1 MGMYRLLLIAQ
12 KTDLGDTEAWKA
24 RKFDP
29 VDVCADVETALACLK
44 TVGYH
49 AVGAAAEEDYRRLQD
64 ALKAAGECTPA
75 FLLPEGEEAR
85 DRTLREV
92 RHLLHRL
99 NVDYVDEPY
108 SPQDMSLLVQDEMI
122 HNLLS
127 GSSDDTEKL
136 RYWFEMLRSDIPIDR
151 PCRVYLLGLPEGDL
165 YLSDRWHHGQLRLQ
179 KALERTFFGHI
190 DDASYCAVAFLS
202 SVESRLLLIPSGCTD
217 VNADMSTLDADVLRK
232 TEEIKSYLD
241 LNIDVY
247 QAGTAACITD
257 ITMTNNN

>member
-1 MGMYRLLLIAQ
+1 MYRLLLIAQ
-12 KTDLGDTEAWKA
+12 PADLGDPNAWKA
-24 RKFDP
+24 QKFDP
-29 VDVCADVETALACLK
+29 VDVCADVDTALARLK
-44 TVGYH
+44 TIGYH
-49 AVGAAAEEDYRRLQD
+49 AVGAALEEDYHRLQN
-64 ALKAAGECTPA
+64 ALKAVGECIPS

-85 DRTLREV
+85 DRTLRQV

-99 NVDYVDEPY
+99 NADYVDEPY

-127 GSSDDTEKL
+127 GTSDDTEKL
-136 RYWFEMLRSDIPIDR
+136 RCWFEMLRSDIPLDR

-190 DDASYCAVAFLS
+190 GEASYCAVSFLS
-202 SVESRLLLIPSGCTD
+202 SVESRLLLIPTKCTD
-217 VNADMSTLDADVLRK
+217 VNDDMSALDADVLRK

-247 QAGTAACITD
+247 QAGTAACLTD
-257 ITMTNNN
+257 IIMTNNN